1 VNGIATGPNKVKYF
15 ASTKLNENYKPLLM
29 GSNIQYY
36 KTEFENVW
44 INYDRKLLH
53 RAREESIFLADEK
66 IIMQRIRNVKLERR
80 IVATLD
86 TEQYYT
92 FNSVNNL
99 LRKNKEYNLRY
110 VLGVLNSKLVN
121 YLIKKL
127 SSNTNLTAQDLDEI
141 PFRKIN
147 FDVNLEKDIYEKI
160 ITRVDEILGSK
171 KNNNE
176 TSNLE
181 GEIDQLVYQLYK
193 LTEEEIKIIEA

>member
-1 VNGIATGPNKVKYF
+1 
-15 ASTKLNENYKPLLM
+15 
-29 GSNIQYY
+29 
-36 KTEFENVW
+36 
-44 INYDRKLLH
+44 
-53 RAREESIFLADEK
+53 
-66 IIMQRIRNVKLERR
+66 
-80 IVATLD
+80 
-86 TEQYYT
+86 
-92 FNSVNNL
+92 L

-121 YLIKKL
+121 YLIKNL